1 MEHIL
6 IIDDNKGTI
15 DALTQI
21 VAEAGLKAMTAV
33 NAEDG
38 YRLYKKNPADLII
51 TDMNLPGESGIDL
64 LRRIREEDDSVPV
77 IVITAFGTVESAVQA
92 VKLGA
97 FDFITKPFSV
107 EEIEIRINKALTTRR
122 LSLKNRQLSLE
133 NAYLREEI
141 GAGFSEI
148 IGSSAPMRQVFELV
162 KKVAPANSPVLIL
175 GESGTGKEL
184 VARAIHTNSPRKSKP
199 FIKVNCAALAPG
211 VLESE
216 LFGHEKGAFSGAIRR
231 KSGRFEIAAAGSIF
245 LDEIG
250 EIAPDVQVKLLRVL
264 QEKEFERVGGT
275 DTLKMGARVIAAT
288 NKKLEEQVKQGKF
301 REDLYYRLNVVPIQ
315 LPPLREHKEDIPL
328 LINHFLKKYN
338 HESGRQVKNIG
349 PDALAYLQN
358 YDWPGNIRELENVI
372 ERAIV
377 MSAGAQIGPQDLP
390 QNILSGQAE
399 TIQLQQSREDKGK
412 ASNLTAMV
420 EEYERNLVYNILR
433 ECRGN
438 IAMAARSLDIKRTTL
453 RYKMEKYGLLGYD
466 FNDD

>member
-1 MEHIL
+1 MERIL
-6 IIDDNKGTI
+6 IIDDNKSTT

-21 VAEAGLKAMTAV
+21 VTEKGLKALTAV
-33 NAEDG
+33 TAEDG
-38 YRLYKKNPADLII
+38 YQLYKKNPVDLII
-51 TDMNLPGESGIDL
+51 TDMKLPGESGIDL
-64 LRRIREEDDSVPV
+64 LRRIREDDDSVPV

-107 EEIEIRINKALTTRR
+107 EEIEIKIDKALMTRR
-122 LSLKNRQLSLE
+122 LALKNRLLSME

-141 GAGFSEI
+141 SAGFSEI
-148 IGSSAPMRQVFELV
+148 VGRSAAMRQVFEMI

-184 VARAIHTNSPRKSKP
+184 VARAIHKNSPRKNKP

-231 KSGRFEIAAAGSIF
+231 KPGRFEIAADGSIF

-250 EIAPDVQVKLLRVL
+250 EISQDVQVKLLRVL

-275 DTLKMGARVIAAT
+275 ETLKMRARIIAAT
-288 NKKLEEQVKQGKF
+288 NKDLGKLVKQNKF
-301 REDLYYRLNVVPIQ
+301 REDLYYRLNVVPIH

-328 LINHFLKKYN
+328 LVTHFIKKYN
-338 HESGRQVKNIG
+338 HESGSQIKGIG
-349 PDALAYLQN
+349 PDVLAYLQN

-377 MSAGAQIGPQDLP
+377 MSTGAQIGPEDLP
-390 QNILSGQAE
+390 PNIFSGQAE
-399 TIQLQQSREDKGK
+399 NFLRGPWEKENKTQS
-412 ASNLTAMV
+412 LTEMV
-420 EEYERNLVYNILR
+420 EEYEKNLIYNVLR
-433 ECRGN
+433 KCHGN
-438 IAMAARSLDIKRTTL
+438 IAMAARSLNIKRTTL
-453 RYKMEKYGLLGYD
+453 RYKMEKYGLLGYNI
-466 FNDD
+466 NDD

>member
-1 MEHIL
+1 MERIL
-6 IIDDNKGTI
+6 IIDDNKSTT

-21 VAEAGLKAMTAV
+21 VTEKGLRALTTA

-38 YRLYKKNPADLII
+38 YRLYKKNDTDLII

-64 LRRIREEDDSVPV
+64 LRHIREEDDSVPV

-97 FDFITKPFSV
+97 FDFIAKPFSV
-107 EEIEIRINKALTTRR
+107 EEIEIKIDKALTTRR
-122 LSLKNRQLSLE
+122 LALKNRQLSME

-148 IGSSAPMRQVFELV
+148 VGSSAPMRRVFELI

-184 VARAIHTNSPRKSKP
+184 VARAIHTNSLRKSKP

-211 VLESE
+211 ILESE

-231 KSGRFEIAAAGSIF
+231 KPGRFEIAADGSIF

-250 EIAPDVQVKLLRVL
+250 EISADVQVKLLRVL

-275 DTLKMGARVIAAT
+275 ESLKMRARVITAT
-288 NKKLEEQVKQGKF
+288 NKNLEDLVRQNKF
-301 REDLYYRLNVVPIQ
+301 REDLYYRLNVVPVR
-315 LPPLREHKEDIPL
+315 LPHLREHKEDISL
-328 LINHFLKKYN
+328 LITHFIEKYN
-338 HESGRQVKNIG
+338 HESGGQVKDIG
-349 PDALAYLQN
+349 PEALAYLQN
-358 YDWPGNIRELENVI
+358 YDWPGNIRELENAI

-377 MSAGAQIGPQDLP
+377 MSAGGQIVPQDLP
-390 QNILSGQAE
+390 QNILSGQTESALPRPRR
-399 TIQLQQSREDKGK
+399 TDDKK
-412 ASNLTAMV
+412 RNLTVMV
-420 EEYERNLVYNILR
+420 EEYEKNLIYNILR
-433 ECRGN
+433 ESGGN

-453 RYKMEKYGLLGYD
+453 RYKMEKHGLLGYD
-466 FNDD
+466 FNGD

>member
-21 VAEAGLKAMTAV
+21 VTEAGLKALTAA

-38 YRLYKKNPADLII
+38 YRLYRKNPADLII

-77 IVITAFGTVESAVQA
+77 IVITAFGTVESAVEA

-107 EEIEIRINKALTTRR
+107 EEIEIKIDKALTTRR

-148 IGSSAPMRQVFELV
+148 VGGSAPMRQVFEMV
-162 KKVAPANSPVLIL
+162 KKIAPANSPALIL

-184 VARAIHTNSPRKSKP
+184 VARAIHTNSSRESKP

-216 LFGHEKGAFSGAIRR
+216 LFGHEKGAFSGAVRR
-231 KSGRFEIAAAGSIF
+231 KPGRFEIAADGSIF

-250 EIAPDVQVKLLRVL
+250 EISPDVQVKLLRVL

-275 DTLKMGARVIAAT
+275 ETLKMRARIITAT
-288 NKKLEEQVKQGKF
+288 NKNLEELVIKNKF
-301 REDLYYRLNVVPIQ
+301 REDLYYRLNVVPVH
-315 LPPLREHKEDIPL
+315 LPALREHKEDIPL
-328 LINHFLKKYN
+328 LIDHFIEKYN
-338 HESGRQVKNIG
+338 QETGTQVNG
-349 PDALAYLQN
+349 AAADVLAYLQN
-358 YDWPGNIRELENVI
+358 YDWPGNIRELENVV

-377 MSAGAQIGPQDLP
+377 MSAGTKISLQDLP
-390 QNILSGQAE
+390 QNILAGQAE
-399 TIQLQQSREDKGK
+399 TILLHQSGEDDGK
-412 ASNLTAMV
+412 APNLTAMV
-420 EEYERNLVYNILR
+420 EEYEQNLIYNILR

>member
-1 MEHIL
+1 MECIL
-6 IIDDNKGTI
+6 IIDDNKSTI

-21 VAEAGLKAMTAV
+21 VKEKGLKALTAV

-38 YRLYKKNPADLII
+38 YRLYKKKPVDLII
-51 TDMNLPGESGIDL
+51 TDMKLPGESGIEL
-64 LRRIREEDDSVPV
+64 LRRIREEEDSVPI

-107 EEIEIRINKALTTRR
+107 EEIEIKIEKALTTRR
-122 LSLKNRQLSLE
+122 LALKNRQLSLE

-148 IGSSAPMRQVFELV
+148 VGNSASMLQVYELV
-162 KKVAPANSPVLIL
+162 KKVAPTNSPVLIL

-184 VARAIHTNSPRKSKP
+184 VVRAIHHNSARKNKP
-199 FIKVNCAALAPG
+199 FIKVSCAALAPG

-231 KSGRFEIAAAGSIF
+231 KPGRFEIAADGSIF

-250 EIAPDVQVKLLRVL
+250 EISLDVQVKLLRVL
-264 QEKEFERVGGT
+264 HEKEFERVGGT
-275 DTLKMGARVIAAT
+275 ETLKMRARVIAAT
-288 NKKLEEQVKQGKF
+288 NKNLTELVEQNKF
-301 REDLYYRLNVVPIQ
+301 REDLYYRLNVVPVH
-315 LPPLREHKEDIPL
+315 LPPLREHKEDIPSL
-328 LINHFLKKYN
+328 VDHFIEKYN
-338 HESGRQVKNIG
+338 HETSRQVKGID

-377 MSAGAQIGPQDLP
+377 MSTKAQIGTEDLP
-390 QNILSGQAE
+390 QNILAGQAE
-399 TIQLQQSREDKGK
+399 TVLRRPRVKDNQAGS
-412 ASNLTAMV
+412 LTAMV
-420 EEYERNLVYNILR
+420 EEYEKNLIYNILR
-433 ECRGN
+433 ECHGN
-438 IAMAARSLDIKRTTL
+438 IAMAARLLNIKRTTL
-453 RYKMEKYGLLGYD
+453 RYKMEKYSLLGYN
-466 FNDD
+466 FNDE

>member
-1 MEHIL
+1 MERII
-6 IIDDNKGTI
+6 IIDDNKSTT
-15 DALTQI
+15 DALTQ
-21 VAEAGLKAMTAV
+21 VVTEKGLQALTAA

-38 YRLYKKNPADLII
+38 YRLYKKNDADLII

-107 EEIEIRINKALTTRR
+107 EEIEIKIDKALTTRR
-122 LSLKNRQLSLE
+122 LALKNLQLSLE

-141 GAGFSEI
+141 GAEFSEI
-148 IGSSAPMRQVFELV
+148 VGDSAPMRRVFELI

-199 FIKVNCAALAPG
+199 FIKVNCAALATG
-211 VLESE
+211 ILESE

-231 KSGRFEIAAAGSIF
+231 KPGRFEIAADGSIF

-250 EIAPDVQVKLLRVL
+250 EISADVQVKLLRVL

-275 DTLKMGARVIAAT
+275 ESLKMRARVITAT
-288 NKKLEEQVKQGKF
+288 NKNLEDLVRQNKF
-301 REDLYYRLNVVPIQ
+301 REDLYYRLNVVPVR

-328 LINHFLKKYN
+328 LITHFIEKYN
-338 HESGRQVKNIG
+338 HESGGQVKGIG

-358 YDWPGNIRELENVI
+358 YDWPGNIRELENAI

-377 MSAGAQIGPQDLP
+377 MSAGGPIVPQDLP
-390 QNILSGQAE
+390 QNILAGQAE
-399 TIQLQQSREDKGK
+399 SALQRPRQSDDKK
-412 ASNLTAMV
+412 RNLTAMV
-420 EEYERNLVYNILR
+420 EEYEKNLIYNILR
-433 ECRGN
+433 ESGGN

-466 FNDD
+466 FNGD